1 MKRILQ
7 SRFLLSILGLIALTP
22 LAFFSVTKGLEGIA
36 AAATGGIITIVN
48 GYQISQAHTKSK
60 FIQSQ
65 QSTTSQTV
73 EA

>member
-7 SRFLLSILGLIALTP
+7 SRFLLSIFGLILLTP
-22 LAFFSVTKGLEGIA
+22 LAFFAITKQMEGIA

-60 FIQSQ
+60 FIQAN
-65 QSTTSQTV
+65 QSK
-73 EA
+73 EIE